1 MRMGTSAFM
10 RMGIFAFMG
19 IHISENENICVI
31 CEACGDTFEV
41 RRETAYEMW
50 RAQDEEGIRVTCP
63 ICLYSDGASD
73 AIEIGRE
80 SELEPPK

>member
-1 MRMGTSAFM
+1 MRMGIAAFM

-19 IHISENENICVI
+19 IHISENENICVT
-31 CEACGDTFEV
+31 CEACGDPFEV

-50 RAQDEEGIRVTCP
+50 RAQEEEGIRVTCP

-73 AIEIGRE
+73 AIEIGRDW
-80 SELEPPK
+80 ELAPPK